1 MSFNCSEQIQSD
13 CKGCCFHPERVD
25 VHMCTA
31 SVTVQGKKLAVSS
44 FKHISLMSV
53 DSLSFFYY
61 SPSLQVSSAFR
72 VHRVMISVCMSVR
85 MFECVSMRV
94 CACGFFE
101 ISGNTVGS
109 YRRNLQQCHV
119 SRSFSD
125 SLLCYLQVVCVQL
138 QIAYI

>member
-1 MSFNCSEQIQSD
+1 M
-13 CKGCCFHPERVD
+13 R
-25 VHMCTA
+25 TA